1 MVNLLIQIIASIV
14 VAVLGYKLKSLTISG
29 AVGTILVGSAVSIG
43 FGYRGLLLL
52 GVFFASSSLWSKIK
66 ARNKSNLNNKSAKGE
81 QRDIVQVFANGG
93 VAAFTSLMF
102 AFTDSIF
109 WLVFFV
115 GSIAAANADTWASEI
130 GTLSKKK
137 PILLTKL
144 KRVDTGTSGAVSVL
158 GTFAGFLGS
167 LLISFISFLVWPELS
182 LFLFLGLTAIGFCG
196 NLIDTILG
204 ASIQVVYKCPVCGI
218 ETEKKFHCEK
228 QTTYLKGLRICDN
241 DVVNFLSILLASG
254 LGTYFFFLL
263 LG

>member
-1 MVNLLIQIIASIV
+1 MANLLLQIIASIV
-14 VAVLGYKLKSLTISG
+14 VAILGYKFKSLTLSG

-66 ARNKSNLNNKSAKGE
+66 VRNKTNLKNKVAKGE
-81 QRDIVQVFANGG
+81 QRDIVQVFANGSVAG
-93 VAAFTSLMF
+93 VTSLMF
-102 AFTDSIF
+102 AITDSLF
-109 WLVFFV
+109 WLIFFV

-137 PILLTKL
+137 PILLTKW

-158 GTFAGFLGS
+158 GTFAGFFGS
-167 LLISFISFLVWPELS
+167 LLISFISFLLWPELS
-182 LFLFLGLTAIGFCG
+182 FFLFLGLTLIGFCG

-204 ASIQVVYKCPVCGI
+204 ASIQVVYKCPVCGM

-228 QTTYLKGLRICDN
+228 ETTYFKGLWICDN

-254 LGTYFFFLL
+254 FGTYFFFLL